1 MPPRVMDGAQAHAPQ
16 LAADHTP
23 MARWPLEPV
32 TLTGLPSRRNPPL
45 RSRGPASGEII
56 RPDLSVYTYGMSK
69 DLDTNEVAAA
79 LRVSIGLLVRRV
91 RQAKSDGDLTL
102 PESSALARLDRG
114 GPTSSGALAKVEQ
127 ISPQSMGTTLTGLER
142 RGLIERR
149 PDPADGRRI
158 VMSLTEAGQQVLRSR
173 RDAGTEHMAKALST
187 EFSAVELE
195 QLMIGAQLIERL
207 AQNL

>member
-1 MPPRVMDGAQAHAPQ
+1 
-16 LAADHTP
+16 
-23 MARWPLEPV
+23 
-32 TLTGLPSRRNPPL
+32 
-45 RSRGPASGEII
+45 
-56 RPDLSVYTYGMSK
+56 
-69 DLDTNEVAAA
+69 
-79 LRVSIGLLVRRV
+79 VSIGLLVRRV

-149 PDPADGRRI
+149 PDPGDGRRI
-158 VMSLTEAGQQVLRSR
+158 VMSRTEAGRQVLRSR

-195 QLMIGAQLIERL
+195 QLMVGAQLIERL
-207 AQNL
+207 AQHL